1 MPDAL
6 LPHNHYVTDN
16 SRGFIS
22 VTGPDAHHFLQNIIS
37 NDLDKLEPR
46 TSLHAC
52 LLSPQGKFLHDFYVT
67 ECDEGY
73 LLDSEGDERASDL
86 HRRLSLYKLRANV
99 TITLA
104 QHHPSYIWSDG
115 TRHPAPPENGTETDR
130 ATWDIARIRRAI
142 PDGSR
147 DAEIGFS
154 TLAELNLDK
163 GPVSYTKGCYVGQ
176 ELVARMH
183 NRNLGKKHLVPAE
196 FRGGNP
202 PERGFDIESYGQMRS
217 SCGNVGLI
225 LMNNDTER
233 ERRENQSDDSPIYL
247 LGL

>member
-1 MPDAL
+1 MPDSIF
-6 LPHNHYVTDN
+6 PKNTFVTDHA
-16 SRGFIS
+16 RGFIS
-22 VTGPDAHHFLQNIIS
+22 VIGPDAHNFLQNIIS
-37 NDLDKLEPR
+37 NDLDKLDFI
-46 TSLHAC
+46 TALHSC

-67 ECDEGY
+67 KCTDGY
-73 LLDSEGDERASDL
+73 LIDTEAAERAADL
-86 HRRLSLYKLRANV
+86 HRRLGLYKLRANV
-99 TITLA
+99 TITLE
-104 QHHPSYIWSDG
+104 PPRTSYIWSNG
-115 TRHPAPPENGTETDR
+115 TRHPDPPENGTETDR
-130 ATWDIARIRRAI
+130 ATWDIARIRHGI

-154 TLAELNLDK
+154 TLAELNLDLSA
-163 GPVSYTKGCYVGQ
+163 VSYTKGCYVGQ

-196 FRGGNP
+196 FRAGNP
-202 PERGFDIESYGQMRS
+202 PERGVDIESYGQMRS

-225 LMNNDTER
+225 LMTTDTER